1 MAESKFTYRVG
12 MDNAQAVQSLSMMR
26 DAIKSATSA
35 WKAQSAEAKISGDR
49 VKAAEERYKGLSEVV
64 NKQKSYI
71 EALKNSQDKLREAQ
85 SKVDQTTEKGRNAY
99 QSYESQIAKTSKSI
113 ASATNKLSSL
123 TTQQK
128 KAENSVNYYK
138 SGLAEAQKQ
147 LRQTTESTNSY
158 VERLKA
164 EGKQNQ
170 ANKVQL
176 EGLKSQYSKL
186 SEIYKTQSSELQ
198 RIASTTGKTSDA
210 YRTQQIRIN
219 STATSMAKAKT
230 QMGELDSAMRKANP
244 SIFDKIK
251 NKIGGVNSEA
261 TKTHKTFKEVFMGSA
276 LGNAASNAFSN
287 LAGKVKNFYSEGMKL
302 NGAAGAIEA
311 KFKGMGLSGKYVD
324 SLEKQLGHLKA
335 TTNMTGDDVANLQ
348 TKMLNWSVIGKK
360 GAMQITEGIAGIG
373 DSSKL
378 TGQQIA
384 QMGAGLMRVGSS
396 GKVTLSSLNR
406 VAKQAPTFYAT
417 LAKSAGMSESHL
429 KSLLASGKVTNKQ
442 FQQWMANTSKYAGSA
457 EKAFGKTQGGAMK
470 AMQASWQ
477 KLEATMTKPIFNAK
491 SSGLQALKGIMTS
504 PELLKGAKAI
514 GNAIAKTLGY
524 LNTHKKDISGIVT
537 DVVKLGTEIGK
548 ALWKDFTGIVSDI
561 GHSFGL
567 ISGNSKKSGS
577 GLHTVKL
584 ALDGLAKNK
593 GAVKLIA
600 HAIELIA
607 IAKLANTAN
616 GLLHITTFAKGGFK
630 AVAGLSKGLRGIADT
645 SAMSG
650 IEKWSAKFGQLIG
663 NANNLK
669 KVLSSVKGLFGKGAG
684 GGKLNGLLQSAHS
697 AGGFKNLTTAGK
709 IGTGAAGI
717 GIAVDTA
724 TSIVKAIKDKAGS
737 RKQYEDIGTSA
748 GKGIGGAI
756 GLYFGGPAG
765 AAIGAKI
772 GGAVGKWAGDA
783 AKNFQNGWNKK
794 KPPKKFWSLENLG
807 WSTHDMF
814 KKVGK
819 WGQGVAKSFQTGLK
833 KDKSRIKSAWNS
845 VTSSVGKANSA
856 VKKNFNKFSIFLHKS
871 IKKGT
876 DKAGKAFKKGWDYM
890 YKHGSKGTKQI
901 MRSTSKFAKNYIK
914 INKEAGDKTRK
925 NFASFGKRLKRNHG
939 DLFKTIG
946 QTTREQLKIEKKRW
960 SSNWK
965 NINSLAGGIWKGI
978 KSNAKGFYDDLNRK
992 THGGLGKVVS
1002 GFQLFGKKLAS
1013 FWSGLFS
1020 GIKKTFDNVIG
1031 GISKTIGGL
1040 GSGIGKFFSGKLKVG
1055 SLHLANGTDWKR
1067 KYPVLATLNDGNDSP
1082 QTGNREGILHKNGVI
1097 QLVNGRN
1104 VKYWLGP
1111 DDEVINAKDMATMFG
1126 SALHLARGTVNVKGM
1141 SADKEL
1147 KDLISSQNKM
1157 LRAMSLSSKSSIISK
1172 KSSGL
1177 STKQN
1182 GAVSAIKKQVNSL
1195 NKAARNTKFGKKIA
1209 SESTKAVKSLKGK
1222 GNFSKQ
1228 LNKMT
1233 KKSSKDVKKFTKSF
1247 DKSQKK
1253 LNKNSEKNT
1262 KELTSKFSKDWKK
1275 NWKDATDTYDKWNDK
1290 TTKTQKKFNGTFEKG
1305 FKSLDSGT
1313 HSIYRKFWTSMHSTS
1328 RSGLNRV
1335 LSVLNGGIGRID
1347 SVIGEFGGNSS
1358 AVHKVSKL
1366 ATGTGVLSGMRR
1378 AITKPTLAVLN
1389 DGNDSPETQNK
1400 ETIWDTNT
1408 NEFGVVQ
1415 GRNTPMLLKPGQEVL
1430 NATESKL
1437 LGFTHLASGTGALKR
1452 LYELAKKFW
1461 KKPEQTGTAM
1471 YSAVS
1476 GLTGAI
1482 SQLAHGIR
1490 TKGVTQSTKWWSQLW
1505 KMVENKVNSDDLGPA
1520 SGLLNAV
1527 EKLGRGKHYSQGKRM
1542 SKFFADCSSLVS
1554 RALYNDYGAKWAE
1567 PNGWALTVA
1576 GLWDHAHRI
1585 SKSEAKPG
1593 DPVFWLPDTHVGIYA
1608 GRGMDYSA
1616 YGPGDGGPVGMQR
1629 VAPGAT
1635 FGRFNGLNTEGGKSD
1650 SPKVKVNNSLQKKI
1664 KAQVG
1669 AGFWKT
1675 VQKIADKYGDNG
1687 LAGAFKLGGDVAQR
1701 AKALAK
1707 AIKQVVPGA
1716 TKNGLAAIIG
1726 SWEFESGGL
1735 NPAAINPNG
1744 GASGLG
1750 QWLSSRLT
1758 NLKAFARKHG
1768 KSWKDP
1774 ATQINFAANAEGS
1787 DSAIFR
1793 RIAKGSGS
1801 PASLAN
1807 AFSREWE
1814 RGGYDAQHAAAAV
1827 QIARA
1832 LRGYANGGIATTPSI
1847 FGEEGPEM
1855 AIPLSAVKSS
1865 RAYELLGKT
1874 ISILSARDGSSVS
1887 IQQFQEQQKEE
1898 KARWDRI
1905 MNLLEILVS
1914 NTADTTLQT
1923 DVKIDGRTAWKAMSK
1938 YAKEDQKKQM
1948 IYQRKGFSN
1957 GI

>member
-64 NKQKSYI
+64 DKQKSYI

-99 QSYESQIAKTSKSI
+99 QSYESQIAKTSRSI
-113 ASATNKLSSL
+113 ASATTKLSSL

-198 RIASTTGKTSDA
+198 RIASTTGKTSDV

-219 STATSMAKAKT
+219 RTATSMAKAKT

-287 LAGKVKNFYSEGMKL
+287 LAGKVKNVYSEGMKL

-335 TTNMTGDDVANLQ
+335 ATNMTGDDVANLQ

-616 GLLHITTFAKGGFK
+616 GILHITTFAKGGFK

-1013 FWSGLFS
+1013 FWSDLFS

-1157 LRAMSLSSKSSIISK
+1157 LRAMSLSSRSSIISK

-1262 KELTSKFSKDWKK
+1262 KELTSKFSKDWNK

-1505 KMVENKVNSDDLGPA
+1505 KMVDDKVNDDAVGKGGTREAFLKYAEKTFAGVKYIMGAA
-1520 SGLLNAV
+1520 SKVA
-1527 EKLGRGKHYSQGKRM
+1527 S
-1542 SKFFADCSSLVS
+1542 DCSGMVMQ
-1554 RALYNDYGAKWAE
+1554 ALQKFGVNIGRT
-1567 PNGWALTVA
+1567 TVA
-1576 GLWDHAHRI
+1576 MQESSGVQYLGKNIR
-1585 SKSEAKPG
+1585 KTVPG
-1593 DPVFWLPDTHVGIYA
+1593 DLVIFGHGTGAAGHVGIIKNPKAGTMFNETPPYA
-1608 GRGMDYSA
+1608 RVSRIADDESMG
-1616 YGPGDGGPVGMQR
+1616 YGFYR
-1629 VAPGAT
+1629 VK
-1635 FGRFNGLNTEGGKSD
+1635 GLHNAVSKNPD
-1650 SPKVKVNNSLQKKI
+1650 VKAKTSLQKQI
-1664 KAQVG
+1664 RLQVG
-1669 AGFWKT
+1669 TGFWST
-1675 VQKIADKYGDNG
+1675 IQKIADKYGENDYFG
-1687 LAGAFKLGGDVAQR
+1687 GKAGKPIGDYTHWM
-1701 AKALAK
+1701 
-1707 AIKQVVPGA
+1707 KQAHIPRRDWSGIEYIVSA
-1716 TKNGLAAIIG
+1716 
-1726 SWEFESGGL
+1726 ESGWNPHAL
-1735 NPAAINPNG
+1735 NPSSG
-1744 GASGLG
+1744 TYGLG
-1750 QWLSSRLT
+1750 QMQGY
-1758 NLKAFARKHG
+1758 NLHYYTRHG
-1768 KSWKDP
+1768 SKNNPIAQLMGMMDYIHDRYGSV
-1774 ATQINFAANAEGS
+1774 ANAVS
-1787 DSAIFR
+1787 FR
-1793 RIAKGSGS
+1793 RAH
-1801 PASLAN
+1801 N
-1807 AFSREWE
+1807 W
-1814 RGGYDAQHAAAAV
+1814 
-1827 QIARA
+1827 
-1832 LRGYANGGIATTPSI
+1832 YANGGIATTPSI
-1847 FGEEGPEM
+1847 FGEAGPEM

>member
-1 MAESKFTYRVG
+1 MADGT
-12 MDNAQAVQSLSMMR
+12 
-26 DAIKSATSA
+26 
-35 WKAQSAEAKISGDR
+35 ISID
-49 VKAAEERYKGLSEVV
+49 VDIPV
-64 NKQKSYI
+64 NKVKTDTELIDKALNSIGKGAGKDLDKSFS
-71 EALKNSQDKLREAQ
+71 ENADK
-85 SKVDQTTEKGRNAY
+85 
-99 QSYESQIAKTSKSI
+99 AKH
-113 ASATNKLSSL
+113 
-123 TTQQK
+123 
-128 KAENSVNYYK
+128 
-138 SGLAEAQKQ
+138 
-147 LRQTTESTNSY
+147 
-158 VERLKA
+158 
-164 EGKQNQ
+164 
-170 ANKVQL
+170 
-176 EGLKSQYSKL
+176 
-186 SEIYKTQSSELQ
+186 
-198 RIASTTGKTSDA
+198 
-210 YRTQQIRIN
+210 
-219 STATSMAKAKT
+219 TATSTAQKIKDVFDRPVKTKLDADDSDVKRKSSEAKEK
-230 QMGELDSAMRKANP
+230 L
-244 SIFDKIK
+244 DKIPK
-251 NKIGGVNSEA
+251 NKQTELQAKDEASSTMHKVGNEADNTGHKFHKLRDIIHGTFIGSLAAQGVSNALSAIGSKIGGVV
-261 TKTHKTFKEVFMGSA
+261 KEGMA
-276 LGNAASNAFSN
+276 LNAAT
-287 LAGKVKNFYSEGMKL
+287 AG
-302 NGAAGAIEA
+302 IERR
-311 KFKGMGLSGKYVD
+311 FKGMGLSDTWTKRYMTQIGF
-324 SLEKQLGHLKA
+324 LKSRINA
-335 TTNMTGDDVANLQ
+335 TGADIANLQ
-348 TKMLNWSVIGKK
+348 TSVSNWSRIGRK
-360 GAMQITEGIAGIG
+360 GAMQMVTALGAMGDRTNMTSEGYQRLGM
-373 DSSKL
+373 S
-378 TGQQIA
+378 
-384 QMGAGLMRVGSS
+384 LMRVGSS
-396 GKVTLSSLNR
+396 GKVSLGTLGRIAKIAPSLYH
-406 VAKQAPTFYAT
+406 Q
-417 LAKSAGMSESHL
+417 LAQGAGMSENHM
-429 KSLLASGKVTNKQ
+429 KALLATGKVTTTQ
-442 FQQWMANTSKYAGSA
+442 FQRWLANSSKNSKAAFNDYAH
-457 EKAFGKTQGGAMK
+457 TQAGATVR
-470 AMQASWQ
+470 MQASW
-477 KLEATMTKPIFNAK
+477 KSLEATMTKPLFNMK
-491 SSGLQALKGIMTS
+491 TSGLNQMADLMGSKAVQS
-504 PELLKGAKAI
+504 GAMMI
-514 GNAIAKTLGY
+514 GSGVQKIAKFGLQV
-524 LNTHKKDISGIVT
+524 LAAISRHKADISGTMTDIVKIGEVLVK
-537 DVVKLGTEIGK
+537 DV
-548 ALWKDFTGIVSDI
+548 WKDFAAILGDI
-561 GHSFGL
+561 AKSFGL
-567 ISGNSKKSGS
+567 IHGNSSKSGS
-577 GLHTVKL
+577 SLHTVRV
-584 ALDGLAKNK
+584 AMDGLAKNK